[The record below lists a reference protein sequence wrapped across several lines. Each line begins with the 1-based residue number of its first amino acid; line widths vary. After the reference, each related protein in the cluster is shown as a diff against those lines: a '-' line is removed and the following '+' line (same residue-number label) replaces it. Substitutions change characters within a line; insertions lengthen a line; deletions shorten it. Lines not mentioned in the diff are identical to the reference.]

1 MSTWNLAY
9 FSKKV
14 SLLPELP
21 DVEVMKRYLE
31 ATSLHREIRT
41 VNVGNSTVVKDT
53 SLSALERSLRGREF
67 KKVRRHGKNLFVSLG
82 SGGKTLLFHFG
93 MSGRLEYCK
102 RPGCKPKHSRV
113 SFGFKNGGILHFVC
127 TRMLG
132 KVSLIDSV
140 ETYLEDRNLG
150 PDVMEVPRERFV
162 QIVAVH
168 RSSIKNLLMNQ
179 KCLAG
184 LGNIYTDEA
193 LFASRIH
200 PERPADILG
209 REEVEMLYGRI
220 RRVIDTAIEAKANPA
235 GMPESFL
242 LNHRKKG
249 DGCPRCGG
257 KLENI
262 RVGGRTTWFCPR
274 CQAY

>member
-1 MSTWNLAY
+1 M
-9 FSKKV
+9 
-14 SLLPELP
+14 PELP
-21 DVEVMKRYLE
+21 EVEIMKRYLE
-31 ATSLHREIRT
+31 ATSLHRKIRT
-41 VNVGNSTVVKDT
+41 VNVVNSKVVKDT
-53 SLSALERSLRGREF
+53 SLSALERSLKGKEF
-67 KKVRRHGKNLFVSLG
+67 KKARRHGKNLFVSLG

-93 MSGRLEYCK
+93 MSGGLEFCE
-102 RPGCKPKHSRV
+102 RPGCNPKHSRV
-113 SFGFKNGGILHFVC
+113 SFGFKKGGILHFVC

-140 ETYLEDRNLG
+140 ENYLEDRNIG
-150 PDVMEVPRERFV
+150 PDVMALPRERFV

-179 KCLAG
+179 KYLAG

-200 PERPADILG
+200 PERHSDTLG
-209 REEVEMLYGRI
+209 REEVENLYAWI
-220 RRVIDTAIEAKANPA
+220 HWVLDTAIEAKADPA
-235 GMPESFL
+235 RMPESFL

-249 DGCPRCGG
+249 GGCPGCGR

-262 RVGGRTTWFCPR
+262 RVGGRTTYFCPW